1 MASSAPNQYAT
12 ELITV
17 MTVVATVAVE
27 KAAVMALAMEVEA
40 TVVVVT
46 EVEATMAVEE
56 VVMMAV
62 MAAMV
67 ESTVM
72 VAVAAM
78 ASAEMGVEK
87 AAMAAAVRGV
97 EKAVRG
103 VEKALGRS
111 VLEVRSRRRS
121 CCFRQNRFDALCWC
135 DYKVHELPHQIREG
149 VSQTQCAARLT
160 TSRQPR
166 RRLER
171 EEGRRP
177 PCHQQPRVPA

>member
-1 MASSAPNQYAT
+1 MASSAPNQDAT

-17 MTVVATVAVE
+17 MTVVATVALE
-27 KAAVMALAMEVEA
+27 KAAVMSLAMAVEA

-62 MAAMV
+62 MAAM
-67 ESTVM
+67 ESTLM
-72 VAVAAM
+72 VAEGDAAM

-87 AAMAAAVRGV
+87 AAMAA
-97 EKAVRG
+97 AVRG

-149 VSQTQCAARLT
+149 VSQTQCAARLI

-166 RRLER
+166 VSAR
-171 EEGRRP
+171 
-177 PCHQQPRVPA
+177 A

>member
-97 EKAVRG
+97 EKA
-103 VEKALGRS
+103 LGRS

>member
-46 EVEATMAVEE
+46 EVEATVAVEK

-67 ESTVM
+67 EATVM
-72 VAVAAM
+72 VAEGEAAM
-78 ASAEMGVEK
+78 AAAVMGVEK
-87 AAMAAAVRGV
+87 AAMAA
-97 EKAVRG
+97 AVRG

-135 DYKVHELPHQIREG
+135 DYKVHELPHQIRG
-149 VSQTQCAARLT
+149 RLADPVCCAVDHLATAKASAR
-160 TSRQPR
+160 
-166 RRLER
+166 
-171 EEGRRP
+171 
-177 PCHQQPRVPA
+177 A

>member
-27 KAAVMALAMEVEA
+27 KAAVMALAM
-40 TVVVVT
+40 

-97 EKAVRG
+97 EKA
-103 VEKALGRS
+103 LGRS

-121 CCFRQNRFDALCWC
+121 CCFRQNRYDALCWC
-135 DYKVHELPHQIREG
+135 DEKVHVLRPTKSER
-149 VSQTQCAARLT
+149 AAR
-160 TSRQPR
+160 
-166 RRLER
+166 
-171 EEGRRP
+171 RP
-177 PCHQQPRVPA
+177 SVLRG